1 MCLLQARQPRGCGVT
16 HDHHKHSRVPAHKNI
31 WMAAIKIVARLVR
44 CIVVCSAVTPT
55 GTQHNITIWRALI
68 IDIYSGDKRNTS
80 QHFSRL
86 QSFEYLLSVDMQIIS
101 TISTCPVRAGAGPR
115 THNCCTAD
123 TRLPGAQ
130 SCRAR
135 VSLQL
140 QFAGIFRR
148 CADILHTPESAVRCG
163 PGTSWRLQLQWCN
176 TAAASHSSPHLTP
189 PACPRPEL

>member
-1 MCLLQARQPRGCGVT
+1 MSVVLLY
-16 HDHHKHSRVPAHKNI
+16 
-31 WMAAIKIVARLVR
+31 
-44 CIVVCSAVTPT
+44 AVTPT
-55 GTQHNITIWRALI
+55 GTQHNYLALI

-86 QSFEYLLSVDMQIIS
+86 QSSEYLLSVDMQIIS
-101 TISTCPVRAGAGPR
+101 TITTCPVRAGAGPW

-176 TAAASHSSPHLTP
+176 SQLQLHTALLTSHLTFCVSE
-189 PACPRPEL
+189 A